1 MILTSSTTMEE
12 LPQEIISE
20 AFPEPTE
27 GRLVEILES
36 SKTTGA
42 ITSGDIFFASN
53 IWFASW
59 RMCGL
64 STNHEQTSNESL
76 QLFKSSGMLFGGG
89 SGVGSGS
96 GGGGGSGD
104 GGASSTL
111 SLSKIYNFN

>member
-1 MILTSSTTMEE
+1 M
-12 LPQEIISE
+12 SE

-27 GRLVEILES
+27 GHPVEILES

-42 ITSGDIFFASN
+42 IMSGDIFFASN

-64 STNHEQTSNESL
+64 STNHEQTSNEFVNLSNSL
-76 QLFKSSGMLFGGG
+76 GMFFGDG

-96 GGGGGSGD
+96 SVGSGD
-104 GGASSTL
+104 SSGDDGTSSML